1 MKRNLIAILMCLVM
15 VCCGVCAQAEA
26 TAPDLTGVWTLDSI
40 VAGEMTISPSMMGLT
55 MTLTVNADG
64 TIVLDS
70 NGEQEQSTWTQDGD
84 KLIVDGD
91 AFTYVDGKLTAEE
104 PSMGAAMYF
113 VRGDAAAEAPAAP
126 VLLTDVTQ
134 ADFNGA
140 WNAVSVEMMGME
152 LPMAMM
158 GSGIAVEIN
167 DTQAKATFS
176 ETAEDGTVESFG
188 AAGACSLADG
198 VLTVVI
204 PDGEEDFTL
213 QLQLR
218 SDDKMVFA
226 VEEEGMAM
234 NILFEKV
241 AE

>member
-40 VAGEMTISPSMMGLT
+40 VAGEKTISPSMMGLT

-64 TIVLDS
+64 TIVMDS

-91 AFTYVDGKLTAEE
+91 AFTYVDGKLTTEE

-113 VRGDAAAEAPAAP
+113 VRSDAAAEAPAAL
-126 VLLTDVTQ
+126 VLLTDVTL

-140 WNAVSVEMMGME
+140 WNAVSMEMMGME
-152 LPMAMM
+152 MPMAMM
-158 GSGIAVEIN
+158 GIGIAVEIN
-167 DTQAKATFS
+167 DTQVTAAFS
-176 ETAEDGTVESFG
+176 EAAEDGTMETVEFPTT
-188 AAGACSLADG
+188 CSLADG
-198 VLTVVI
+198 VLTVVM
-204 PDGEEDFTL
+204 PEGMEDMP
-213 QLQLR
+213 LQLR
-218 SDDKMVFA
+218 SDGKMVLA
-226 VEEEGMAM
+226 MEEEGMAM

>member
-104 PSMGAAMYF
+104 PSMGAVMYF
-113 VRGDAAAEAPAAP
+113 VRGDAAAP
-126 VLLTDVTQ
+126 VLLTDVTL

-140 WNAVSVEMMGME
+140 WNAVSVEIMGME
-152 LPMAMM
+152 MPMAMI
-158 GSGIAVEIN
+158 GSSIAVEIN

-188 AAGACSLADG
+188 AAGTCGLANG

-204 PDGEEDFTL
+204 PDEVEDFTM

>member
-113 VRGDAAAEAPAAP
+113 VRGEAAAPAAP
-126 VLLTDVTQ
+126 VLLTDVTM

-140 WNAVSVEMMGME
+140 WNAVSMEMMGME
-152 LPMAMM
+152 VPMSMT
-158 GSGIAVEIN
+158 GSGIVVEIN

-176 ETAEDGTVESFG
+176 ETAEDGTVESFD
-188 AAGACSLADG
+188 AAGDCSLADG

-204 PDGEEDFTL
+204 PDGVEDFTL

-218 SDDKMVFA
+218 SDGKMVFA